1 MVLNFRTN
9 LTGSETVETKEEQKL
24 ECTGKEKEVKSCNE
38 SNKEQPRYMHFS
50 TFSKVL
56 HPKIIYFDLDDSV

>member
-9 LTGSETVETKEEQKL
+9 LTGTETVETKEEQKL
-24 ECTGKEKEVKSCNE
+24 ECTEKEVKSCNE